1 MYEIEHNK
9 DLEIK
14 KVPMNVDNLLAEDLV
29 SPLPEKSFC
38 MLICGPPGSGKSNLA
53 INLLTRGKKNS
64 KRRGYKKVFNHV
76 FVVSPSLASMQEDVF
91 KNHPEEKM
99 AEQFNAEWMDAFE
112 EHLHYA
118 SEQGETTICLM
129 DDVAAELKRSSDLQ
143 KRLARCVNNR
153 RHKRLSLIIIAQ
165 YYIDIPKNI
174 RSNCNYL
181 ALFRSVNK
189 QQLEQVYQEV
199 LPFEKQELIPFT
211 SWVWD
216 TRFSFLFVDM
226 SLSKSGKFLY
236 YKNFDLIRN
245 M

>member
-1 MYEIEHNK
+1 MYETEHNK

-14 KVPMNVDNLLAEDLV
+14 KIPMNVDGLLAEDIV
-29 SPLPEKSFC
+29 KPLPQKSFC
-38 MLICGPPGSGKSNLA
+38 MLVCGPPGSGKSNLA
-53 INLLTRGKKNS
+53 INLLTRGKKNGL
-64 KRRGYKKVFNHV
+64 RRGYKKVFNHV

-99 AEQFNAEWMDAFE
+99 ADEFTSQWMDLFE
-112 EHLHYA
+112 EHLSLA

-129 DDVAAELKRSSDLQ
+129 DDVAAELKRSADLQ
-143 KRLARCVNNR
+143 KRLARLVNNR

-199 LPFEKQELIPFT
+199 LPIERSELLPFMEF
-211 SWVWD
+211 VWSD
-216 TRFSFLFVDM
+216 KFNFLFVDM
-226 SLSKSGKFLY
+226 SLQKSGKFMY
-236 YKNFDLIRN
+236 FKNFDLIK